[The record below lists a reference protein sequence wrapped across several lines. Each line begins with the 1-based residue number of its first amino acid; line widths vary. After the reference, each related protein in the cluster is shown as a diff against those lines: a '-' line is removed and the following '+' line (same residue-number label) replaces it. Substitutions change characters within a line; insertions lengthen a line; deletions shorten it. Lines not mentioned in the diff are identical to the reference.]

1 MTPTAVESFVVANG
15 LSHHVLTW
23 DGRANRIDDARPTV
37 VLLHGWLDLAWSF
50 AALGSALAAA
60 GRRVVAF
67 DFRGHGE
74 TQWVAPGGYYHFPDY
89 ILDIDSLLPLIA
101 PGEAAIDLFAHSM
114 GGTVAMLFTGA
125 RPQRVR
131 RLVLAEG
138 LGPPDMG
145 PDSLLDRTVSFLD
158 GVARTRINAQRP
170 VASIADALVRM
181 RVQNPELPEALGLF
195 LAEKS
200 TATLGP
206 TSNGPTPNGTAPN
219 GQEGT
224 RLWRFDPLHR
234 TRSPSVFRLDQLRP
248 FLARIT
254 MPMLAIAGERG
265 FRLGD
270 EASRLALFADARLI
284 ELPGAGHMMH
294 WTHPEALA
302 DAVISFFA

>member
-23 DGRANRIDDARPTV
+23 DGRAKHDDATRTEDTRPTV
-37 VLLHGWLDLAWSF
+37 VLLHGWLDMAWSF
-50 AALGSALAAA
+50 EALGSALAAT

-74 TQWVAPGGYYHFPDY
+74 TQWVPPGGYYHFPDY

-101 PGEAAIDLFAHSM
+101 PGETAIDLFAHSM

-145 PDSLLDRTVSFLD
+145 PESLLDRTVSFLD
-158 GVARTRINAQRP
+158 GVARTRTTTQRP

-181 RVQNPELPEALGLF
+181 RVQNPELPDELGLF

-200 TATLGP
+200 TAP
-206 TSNGPTPNGTAPN
+206 NGPDGA
-219 GQEGT
+219 
-224 RLWRFDPLHR
+224 RSWRFDPLHR

-270 EASRLALFADARLI
+270 EASRLALFPDARLI

-294 WTHPEALA
+294 WTHPGALA
-302 DAVISFFA
+302 NAVIGFFA